1 MMIMLFTVLSR
12 ERGVFIGST
21 NRIDSKE
28 SPRRRRCRRRPSD
41 VTAAKYSFCACV
53 HACVCTYIYIHIIQ
67 CLPSRHPQY
76 SLLLPHPSLFSFS
89 SSVSPPSCLVSGTFY
104 LLRVSSPTR
113 APRFLA
119 SPYRCSSPDVTF
131 QTPIMKSLPLSPRYE
146 RTGWH
151 GPPPFGGRFRKDRD
165 NLLPWQQ
172 VFGQIGANPSGT
184 VGAAPCP
191 ACAPR
196 RSERA
201 RPSWRVRGC
210 YAHCI
215 SACAQAAVP

>member
-1 MMIMLFTVLSR
+1 MDP
-12 ERGVFIGST
+12 T

-104 LLRVSSPTR
+104 LLRASSPTR

-131 QTPIMKSLPLSPRYE
+131 QTPIMESLPLSPRYE
-146 RTGWH
+146 RTGCMDRPLL
-151 GPPPFGGRFRKDRD
+151 GVGRDKIPETCPYGSR
-165 NLLPWQQ
+165 
-172 VFGQIGANPSGT
+172 FGQIGANPSGT